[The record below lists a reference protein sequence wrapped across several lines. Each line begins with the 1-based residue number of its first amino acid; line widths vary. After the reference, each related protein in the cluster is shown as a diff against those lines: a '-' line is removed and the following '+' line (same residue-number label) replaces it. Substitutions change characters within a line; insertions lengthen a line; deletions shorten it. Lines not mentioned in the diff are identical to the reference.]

1 MPSRFTYEAFAAD
14 GSVRKGA
21 ITSTGI
27 PQVEEFLAEQGL
39 MPIAI
44 IPART
49 RQFNVGMGFMSAS
62 EYEQLIMFTNSLA
75 TMQRAGVP
83 LLRALAIIRVG
94 KAASPFNRVIEQ
106 LRTDIQTGKQLSEA
120 MEHHPRVF
128 SRVYVASVAA
138 GEESGN
144 IEQTLDELSAMLE
157 TELELNR
164 QIKQA
169 TRYPMIVVSVIAL
182 AFLVMMTYVV
192 PKFVDFYSAFDAE
205 LPLPTRML
213 IFSSNLITRYW
224 LIALALAAA
233 AVFGF
238 RHLLSTDGGRLW
250 FDRRMLKLPII
261 GNVVLKGNIARFALM
276 FRILFRA
283 GIPLIKTLDVLSA
296 TIKNTQIGAEI
307 RRLEELFR
315 KGREIQSIRGHFEF
329 FPDMML
335 HMMAIGMES
344 GSLDQMM
351 TQLGAHFSKETMYRS
366 RQLTAVLEPVLTL
379 ILGVFILILALA
391 IFLPMWNLIKVFQN

>member
-1 MPSRFTYEAFAAD
+1 MPNRFTYEAYAPD
-14 GSVRKGA
+14 GTIRKGA
-21 ITSTGI
+21 ITSVGVS
-27 PQVEEFLAEQGL
+27 QVEEFLAEQNL
-39 MPIAI
+39 MPVRIA
-44 IPART
+44 PAKERLMGA
-49 RQFNVGMGFMSAS
+49 GMGFLSAS
-62 EYEQLIMFTNSLA
+62 EYEHLIMFTNSLA

-83 LLRALAIIRVG
+83 LLRALTIIRVG
-94 KAASPFNRVIEQ
+94 KPTSFFNRVIDQ

-120 MEHHPRVF
+120 MEAHPRVF
-128 SRVYVASVAA
+128 SRVYIASIAA

-144 IEQTLDELSAMLE
+144 IEYTLDELAAMLE

-192 PKFVDFYSAFDAE
+192 PRFVDFYSTFDAE
-205 LPLPTRML
+205 LPLATRLL
-213 IFSSNLITRYW
+213 IFTSHLITQYW
-224 LIALALAAA
+224 LIALILTVSAA
-233 AVFGF
+233 FGF
-238 RHLLSTDGGRLW
+238 RHMLSTEGGRLW
-250 FDRRMLKLPII
+250 FDRLLLKTPII

-283 GIPLIKTLDVLSA
+283 GIPLIKALEILST
-296 TIKNTQIGAEI
+296 TIKNTQIGVEI

-315 KGREIQSIRGHFEF
+315 KGREIQTIRGHFEF
-329 FPDMML
+329 FPDLML

-351 TQLGAHFSKETMYRS
+351 TQLGGHYSKETMYRS

-379 ILGVFILILALA
+379 ILGIFILILALA
-391 IFLPMWNLIKVFQN
+391 IFLPMWNLIKVFQG

>member
-1 MPSRFTYEAFAAD
+1 MPSRYTYEAYAAD
-14 GSVRKGA
+14 GSIRKGA
-21 ITSTGI
+21 ITSAGVN
-27 PQVEEFLAEQGL
+27 QVEEFLAEQDL
-39 MPIAI
+39 MPIRIAPI
-44 IPART
+44 RHRNFAA
-49 RQFNVGMGFMSAS
+49 GMGFMSAS

-83 LLRALAIIRVG
+83 LLRALSIIRVG
-94 KAASPFNRVIEQ
+94 KPTSTFNRVIDQ
-106 LRTDIQTGKQLSEA
+106 LRTDVQTGKQLSEA
-120 MEHHPRVF
+120 MELHPRIF
-128 SRVYVASVAA
+128 SRVYVASIAA

-144 IEQTLDELSAMLE
+144 IEYTLDELSAMLE

-192 PKFVDFYSAFDAE
+192 PKFVDFYSTFGAE
-205 LPLPTRML
+205 LPLPTRIL
-213 IFSSNLITRYW
+213 IFTSNLITQYW
-224 LIALALAAA
+224 LIALGLAVTAA
-233 AVFGF
+233 FGF
-238 RHLLSTDGGRLW
+238 RHLLSTEGGRLW
-250 FDRRMLKLPII
+250 FDRVMLKTPII

-283 GIPLIKTLDVLSA
+283 GIPLIKTLDILSS
-296 TIKNTQIGAEI
+296 TIKNTQIGREI
-307 RRLEELFR
+307 QRLEELFR
-315 KGREIQSIRGHFEF
+315 KGRDIQGIRGHFEF
-329 FPDMML
+329 FPDLML

-351 TQLGAHFSKETMYRS
+351 QQLGGHFSKETMYRS

-391 IFLPMWNLIKVFQN
+391 IFLPMWNLIKVFQG